1 MRLFEYTLATTC
13 VVAVPACFPKF
24 EDRPYLLSEPTVLAV
39 RSTPAELPPN
49 LPMALDALVATP
61 DGTATGPLGWAFCT
75 EPRRAEE
82 RTSVTADCL
91 NGDKLAAIADPTMVT
106 MPMDACF
113 QFGPVSPPTMGSN
126 DVPRRPSDPDP
137 TGGYYVP
144 VRVDYSP
151 TTGAGA
157 SSFGFV
163 RVRCDLAG
171 ATRDVFD
178 AFQMSYTNNV
188 NPQVGAFTLA
198 GQAQTQM
205 AVSQGATV
213 DFALALPASDAEA
226 FPIYTAIDGLLSD
239 AVETLTVS
247 WYVTD
252 GTLTRSKQTL
262 TADELAAGAFAT
274 SWTAPATAGTVYGWA
289 ILRDDR
295 GGVDWQA
302 FELTVQ

>member
-1 MRLFEYTLATTC
+1 MRLLGHALATIAL
-13 VVAVPACFPKF
+13 VAAPACFPKF
-24 EDRPYLLSEPTVLAV
+24 EDRPYLLQEPTVLAV

-49 LPMALDALVATP
+49 LSMSLEALVATP

-82 RTSVTADCL
+82 RTAVTADCL
-91 NGDKLAAIADPTMVT
+91 EGRALAPIADPTMAT

-113 QFGPVSPPTMGSN
+113 QFGPISPPTMGSN

-151 TTGAGA
+151 TTGPGA

-188 NPQVGAFTLA
+188 NPQVGGLALA
-198 GQAQTQM
+198 GQAQAQM
-205 AVSQGATV
+205 TVGKGATV
-213 DFALALPASDAEA
+213 DFSLAPAANDAE
-226 FPIYTAIDGLLSD
+226 PYVLYSAIEGKLFDRVESLSV
-239 AVETLTVS
+239 A

-252 GTLTRSKQTL
+252 GTLTRAKQTL
-262 TADELAAGAFAT
+262 TADELANGFAT
-274 SWTAPATAGTVYGWA
+274 SWQAPSSAGTVYGWA

-295 GGVDWQA
+295 GGVDWRA
-302 FELTVQ
+302 FELDVQ